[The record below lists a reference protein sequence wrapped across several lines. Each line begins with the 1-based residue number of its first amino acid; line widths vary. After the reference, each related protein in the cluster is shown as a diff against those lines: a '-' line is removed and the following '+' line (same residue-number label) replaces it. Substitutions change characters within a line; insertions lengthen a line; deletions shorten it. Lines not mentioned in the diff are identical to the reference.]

1 MPSLA
6 GYRVSVTAIQLCDWS
21 AKAAVDHRDRRVRMV
36 PPDTSV
42 DDQVNVIASLVPT
55 RVFFWFVGNYL
66 RI

>member
-1 MPSLA
+1 M
-6 GYRVSVTAIQLCDWS
+6 
-21 AKAAVDHRDRRVRMV
+21 DHRDRWVWMV

-55 RVFFWFVGNYL
+55 RDFFWFVGNYL